1 MDENIPQ
8 DPEYPALETEESEV
22 VGNSNKKKIIS
33 LVIGVVIVVFILLL
47 VIVLIFI
54 LPKFSQKKNEKVE
67 LSYWGAWENPA
78 VISEVIQDFTKE
90 HPNIKIKYENQDIKA
105 LGKYIDRISAQT
117 PDIYRYHNSWVTQL
131 LGRGLLAP
139 FPQDVVKTSEL
150 ETQYYDVIKKDLKI
164 KGAYYGIP
172 LGIDTLALFVN
183 TKLFQAAGL
192 MPQSMLWED
201 LFREQSPYL
210 PMTVRDGTTGKIST
224 STIALGRVDNIAHA
238 TDIVSLLLVQSG
250 VSPEKPVGQ
259 NTQRALSFYTTFA
272 RSDTKVWDETLDNS
286 KLAFAKGNLA
296 MFFGYS
302 WDIFEIKAINPNL
315 EFTIV
320 PVPYVPGN
328 KKTIASYWVEGVSSK
343 TKHQKEAF
351 EFLKFLT
358 KRETLEKMY
367 AKESKLRL
375 FGELYPRMDMAD
387 LLKDNALVYPFVQQ
401 AKNAESTIFSSDT
414 YDDADIAVLNGYL
427 GDAVTSVLNGSNS
440 PDTAVAKLNDGVN
453 SVFVKYGK

>member
-8 DPEYPALETEESEV
+8 NPDYPTLEAEESEAD
-22 VGNSNKKKIIS
+22 GNYNKKKIIS
-33 LVIGVVIVVFILLL
+33 IVIGGVIVVFLLIL
-47 VIVLIFI
+47 VIALILI
-54 LPKFSQKKNEKVE
+54 LPKFFQKKNEKVE
-67 LSYWGAWENPA
+67 LTYWGVWENSA

-90 HPNIKIKYENQDIKA
+90 HPDIKIKYEDQNIKVI
-105 LGKYIDRISAQT
+105 GKYIDRISAQS
-117 PDIYRYHNSWVTQL
+117 PDIYRYHNSWVTEL

-139 FPQDVVKTSEL
+139 FPQDVVKTTEL
-150 ETQYYDVIKKDLKI
+150 EIQYYDVIKKDLKI

-172 LGIDTLALFVN
+172 LGIDTLALFIN

-192 MPQSMLWED
+192 TPQSMLWED

-224 STIALGRVDNIAHA
+224 STIALGRIDNIAHA
-238 TDIVSLLLVQSG
+238 TDIISLLLVQSG
-250 VSPEKPVGQ
+250 VSPTKPDGQ
-259 NTQRALSFYTTFA
+259 NTQRALTFYTTFA
-272 RSDTKVWDETLDNS
+272 KGDTKVWDETLDNS

-302 WDIFEIKAINPNL
+302 WDIFEIKAVNPNL
-315 EFTIV
+315 EFTVV

-375 FGELYPRMDMAD
+375 FGEPYPRIDMAE
-387 LLKDNALVYPFVQQ
+387 LLKDNLLIYPFVQQ

-414 YDDADIAVLNGYL
+414 YDDADISVLNGYL
-427 GDAVTSVLNGSNS
+427 GDAVTSLLNGNTS
-440 PDTAVAKLNDGVN
+440 PDTAVSKLNEGVN
-453 SVFVKYGK
+453 SVFGKYAK